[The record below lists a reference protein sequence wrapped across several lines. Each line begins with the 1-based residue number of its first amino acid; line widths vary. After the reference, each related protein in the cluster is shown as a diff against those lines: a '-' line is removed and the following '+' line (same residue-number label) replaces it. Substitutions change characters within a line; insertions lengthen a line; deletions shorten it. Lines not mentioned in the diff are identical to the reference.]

1 MEKTGIFL
9 GIGGNQGLRWN
20 YIKSG
25 KELIEQNVGKILRAS
40 SVYET
45 PPWGF
50 ESETPFL
57 NQVVQIQTKLEP
69 LELLTILHQIEV
81 KLGRVRSVS
90 QYSSRTIDIDL
101 LFYNQAIIETPQIQV
116 PHPRIPLRKFVL
128 EPLTELAP
136 DFLHPV
142 LHQTMLELTIRCT
155 DPSICRVVEEI

>member
-9 GIGGNQGLRWN
+9 GIGGNQGFRWN
-20 YIKSG
+20 YLKSS
-25 KELIEQNVGKILRAS
+25 KELIEQYVGKIIGAS

-45 PPWGF
+45 PAWGF

-69 LELLTILHQIEV
+69 VELLNALHQIED

-101 LFYNQAIIETPQIQV
+101 LFYNQAIIETQQIQV
-116 PHPRIPLRKFVL
+116 PHPRIQLRKFVL
-128 EPLTELAP
+128 EPITELAP

-142 LHQTMLELTIRCT
+142 LHQTMLELTTRCT